1 MIDLLKNKK
10 NKGKKLVALI
20 DGEHY
25 PQINYDAI
33 NILKKTYPGFFSGI
47 IFLGGTEKLVI
58 SNLDDF
64 FKEKVFTIK
73 DLDTDFIKALD
84 LFKPDLVY
92 DLSDEPIINYVK
104 RMKIASFSM
113 LKQTSYM

>member
-10 NKGKKLVALI
+10 NKSKKLAALI

-33 NILKKTYPGFFSGI
+33 NILKKSYTGFFSGI
-47 IFLGGTEKLVI
+47 IFLGGTEKLVLG
-58 SNLDDF
+58 NPDDF
-64 FKEKVFTIK
+64 FKEKVLRIK
-73 DLDTDFIKALD
+73 DLDIDFMKALA

-92 DLSDEPIINYVK
+92 DLSDEPIVNYV
-104 RMKIASFSM
+104 
-113 LKQTSYM
+113 